1 MRRRIIIAIL
11 AAAAVAALAVFSGT
25 SRGVFA
31 RQQSPSGAK
40 CKTVSGHI
48 SDEPYTGAECASPLG
63 QCSAGRFNGAIK
75 GDFVASA
82 TSFTP
87 SGDTATTG
95 VIFFTADLVL
105 HTKDGD
111 LFLKDAGAFNTT
123 PGGRGEH
130 STVTTVTGGT
140 GRWAGAS
147 GRLLETGTFTQEDGG
162 DSVYAGEICTP

>member
-1 MRRRIIIAIL
+1 MRRTVIATTIIT
-11 AAAAVAALAVFSGT
+11 AALTLSAVAA
-25 SRGVFA
+25 RGVGA
-31 RQQSPSGAK
+31 RDKSPKAR
-40 CKTVSGHI
+40 CQTFSGHI
-48 SDEPYTGAECASPLG
+48 TDQPFAGAECTSPLG
-63 QCSAGRFNGAIK
+63 QCSRGRFSGALK
-75 GDFVASA
+75 GEFIAA

-87 SGDTATTG
+87 SGDTAATG
-95 VIFFTADLVL
+95 VLSFTADLVL

-162 DSVYAGEICTP
+162 YSDYAGEICTP

>member
-1 MRRRIIIAIL
+1 MRRTAITITIILSALTLL
-11 AAAAVAALAVFSGT
+11 AGAARGVAAWEKPSK
-25 SRGVFA
+25 A
-31 RQQSPSGAK
+31 RCQ
-40 CKTVSGHI
+40 TVSGHI
-48 SDEPYTGAECASPLG
+48 TDQPVAGAECASPLG
-63 QCSAGRFNGAIK
+63 QCSAGRFYGALK

-95 VIFFTADLVL
+95 VISFTADLTL

-111 LFLKDAGAFNTT
+111 LFLKDAGNFNTT

-130 STVTTVTGGT
+130 ATVTTVTGGT

-162 DSVYAGEICTP
+162 DSIYAGEVCTP

>member
-1 MRRRIIIAIL
+1 MRRNLITTAIIL
-11 AAAAVAALAVFSGT
+11 AALTLPAGAARGVAAGEK
-25 SRGVFA
+25 
-31 RQQSPSGAK
+31 PSKAK
-40 CKTVSGHI
+40 CQTVSGHI
-48 SDEPYTGAECASPLG
+48 TDQPFADAECASPLG
-63 QCSAGRFNGAIK
+63 QCSAGRFHGALK

-162 DSVYAGEICTP
+162 YSDYAGEICTP

>member
-1 MRRRIIIAIL
+1 MRRRTAITAAIIL
-11 AAAAVAALAVFSGT
+11 ASLFLSAGAGRGVAAREKPSK
-25 SRGVFA
+25 A
-31 RQQSPSGAK
+31 RCRA
-40 CKTVSGHI
+40 VSGHI
-48 SDEPYTGAECASPLG
+48 TDLPYAGAECASPLG
-63 QCSAGRFNGAIK
+63 QCSAGLFHGVLK

-95 VIFFTADLVL
+95 VISFTADLVL

-111 LFLKDAGAFNTT
+111 LFLKDAGTFNTT

-130 STVTTVTGGT
+130 ATVTTVTGGT
-140 GRWAGAS
+140 GRWAGAT

-162 DSVYAGEICTP
+162 YSDYAGEICTP

>member
-1 MRRRIIIAIL
+1 MRRNLITLTII
-11 AAAAVAALAVFSGT
+11 VAALTLPSVAA
-25 SRGVFA
+25 RGVA
-31 RQQSPSGAK
+31 AWEKPSKSRCRA
-40 CKTVSGHI
+40 VSGHI
-48 SDEPYTGAECASPLG
+48 TDQPFAGAECASPLG
-63 QCSAGRFNGAIK
+63 QCSAGSFYGALK
-75 GDFVASA
+75 GNFVASA

-95 VIFFTADLVL
+95 VIFFTADVVL

-162 DSVYAGEICTP
+162 YSDYEGEVCAP

>member
-1 MRRRIIIAIL
+1 MQRRITIAML
-11 AAAAVAALAVFSGT
+11 AAVAVAALTLFPGT
-25 SRGVFA
+25 TRGVFA
-31 RQQSPSGAK
+31 RQQRSPKAK

-48 SDEPYTGAECASPLG
+48 ADQPYAGAECASPLG
-63 QCSAGRFNGAIK
+63 QCSAGHFYGALT

-82 TSFTP
+82 TSFAP

-95 VIFFTADLVL
+95 VIFFTADVVL

-140 GRWAGAS
+140 GRWVGAS

-162 DSVYAGEICTP
+162 YSDYVGEICTP

>member
-1 MRRRIIIAIL
+1 MQRRITSAIL
-11 AAAAVAALAVFSGT
+11 AAVAVATLAVFSGT
-25 SRGVFA
+25 TRGVFA
-31 RQQSPSGAK
+31 QQQRSSRAK

-48 SDEPYTGAECASPLG
+48 ADQPDTGAECASPLG
-63 QCSAGRFNGAIK
+63 QCSAGRFSGALK

-95 VIFFTADLVL
+95 VISFTADLVL
-105 HTKDGD
+105 HTEDGD
-111 LFLKDAGAFNTT
+111 LFLKDAGVFNTT

-130 STVTTVTGGT
+130 ATVTTVTGGT
-140 GRWAGAS
+140 GRWADAS

-162 DSVYAGEICTP
+162 YSVYAGEICTP

>member
-1 MRRRIIIAIL
+1 MKRTAITTAIILSVLFLSAG
-11 AAAAVAALAVFSGT
+11 AGRGVAAWEKPSKP
-25 SRGVFA
+25 RC
-31 RQQSPSGAK
+31 QS
-40 CKTVSGHI
+40 VSGHI
-48 SDEPYTGAECASPLG
+48 TDQPFAGAECASPLG
-63 QCSAGRFNGAIK
+63 QCSAGRFYGVLK

-95 VIFFTADLVL
+95 VLSFTADLVL

-130 STVTTVTGGT
+130 ATVTTVTGGT
-140 GRWAGAS
+140 GRWAGAN

-162 DSVYAGEICTP
+162 YSDYSGEICTP

>member
-1 MRRRIIIAIL
+1 MRRRIAIPVLIAVVTTL
-11 AAAAVAALAVFSGT
+11 LLPPCGMGGVAASERST
-25 SRGVFA
+25 K
-31 RQQSPSGAK
+31 AK

-48 SDEPYTGAECASPLG
+48 TDQPLAGAECASPLG
-63 QCSAGRFNGAIK
+63 QCSAGRFHGALK

-87 SGDTATTG
+87 SGDTAATG
-95 VIFFTADLVL
+95 VISFTADLVL
-105 HTKDGD
+105 HTNDGD

-123 PGGRGEH
+123 VGGRGEH
-130 STVTTVTGGT
+130 ATVTTVTGGT

-162 DSVYAGEICTP
+162 YSVYAGEICTP

>member
-1 MRRRIIIAIL
+1 MRRRIIIPILTAI
-11 AAAAVAALAVFSGT
+11 VAALMFMSGPM
-25 SRGVFA
+25 RDVAA
-31 RQQSPSGAK
+31 RQKSSKAK

-48 SDEPYTGAECASPLG
+48 TDQPYAGAECASPLG
-63 QCSAGRFNGAIK
+63 QCSAGRFYGGLK
-75 GDFVASA
+75 GNFVASA

-87 SGDTATTG
+87 SNDTATTG
-95 VIFFTADLVL
+95 VLSFTADLVL

-123 PGGRGEH
+123 PGGQGEH
-130 STVTTVTGGT
+130 ATVSTVTGGT

-162 DSVYAGEICTP
+162 YSDYGGEICTP

>member
-1 MRRRIIIAIL
+1 MRRRTSITLTIILVTLLLSTGASGG
-11 AAAAVAALAVFSGT
+11 VATWEKPSK
-25 SRGVFA
+25 A
-31 RQQSPSGAK
+31 RCQ
-40 CKTVSGHI
+40 TVSGHI
-48 SDEPYTGAECASPLG
+48 TDGPFAGAECASPLG
-63 QCSAGRFNGAIK
+63 QCSAGRFYGVLK
-75 GDFVASA
+75 GEFVASA

-95 VIFFTADLVL
+95 VISFTADLVL

-111 LFLKDAGAFNTT
+111 LFLKDAGVFNTT

-130 STVTTVTGGT
+130 ATVTTVMGGS

-162 DSVYAGEICTP
+162 YSVYAGEICTP